1 MLLGVEGK
9 EGVTAHQ
16 LVLAAVFPP
25 GLPWHVER
33 SQRSAAF
40 NLAMGMH
47 DVDHARLLV
56 PAAELALLFSEVVE
70 PGACLA
76 ILSRTDPDHDL
87 CCGVELCRSRALAQ
101 VGFHRASCSL

>member
-1 MLLGVEGK
+1 MHRQVLMGIEGK
-9 EGVTAHQ
+9 EGGIAHQ
-16 LVLAAVFPP
+16 LVLAAKLAT

-33 SQRSAAF
+33 SQSSAAF
-40 NLAMGMH
+40 DLAVRMD

-56 PAAELALLFSEVVE
+56 PAAELALLFSEVVK

-87 CCGVELCRSRALAQ
+87 ICGVEM
-101 VGFHRASCSL
+101 